1 MKRQAVKR
9 QAMERGDG
17 KQTAQC
23 QNPRQLSK
31 TPVEAPDNPPGS
43 HLLDSEQPA
52 FPQPLQAPEAGIAT
66 LASPVRLSV
75 GMQPARSLIL
85 VLVVLI
91 AVVPLGGCLYRTR
104 AVAVRTTTGQVQ
116 TATLDELVERINA
129 QVTNVQTLKATVGIV
144 ASVGGNKSGKVTEYE
159 EIRGYI
165 LARKPSSLR
174 MTGLFPILQ
183 NRLFDMVSSAQEFRL
198 WIPSKNRFIVGN
210 NIDSNS
216 GAADDDAVTPSARP
230 LENLRPQVIYDALL
244 LQSVDPQNEVVV
256 LEEGEHMAI
265 DPVTRKPVLQPD
277 YTLDIIELR
286 PGGQGSYLARKDVFD
301 RTDLQ
306 PHQQISYDDHG
317 SVVTDVHYDEYREF
331 DGVLFPTTIKIWRPQ
346 QEYSIKLAVTK
357 LTINGPIMDNQF
369 VLEPPT
375 GASVASR

>member
-1 MKRQAVKR
+1 
-9 QAMERGDG
+9 
-17 KQTAQC
+17 
-23 QNPRQLSK
+23 
-31 TPVEAPDNPPGS
+31 
-43 HLLDSEQPA
+43 
-52 FPQPLQAPEAGIAT
+52 
-66 LASPVRLSV
+66 LASPVPPSG
-75 GMQPARSLIL
+75 GMRPVRSLIL
-85 VLVVLI
+85 LFVAL
-91 AVVPLGGCLYRTR
+91 VPLGGCLFRTR
-104 AVAVRTTTGQVQ
+104 PVEVRTTTAQLQ
-116 TATLDELVERINA
+116 TATLDDLVERINA
-129 QVTNVQTLKATVGIV
+129 QVTNIQTLKATVGIV
-144 ASVGGNKSGKVTEYE
+144 ASVGGSKSGKVTEYE

-210 NIDSNS
+210 NPHSNS
-216 GAADDDAVTPSARP
+216 GVADDDAVTAQP
-230 LENLRPQVIYDALL
+230 LENLRPQVIFDALL

-256 LEEGEHMAI
+256 LEEGEHTAV
-265 DPVTRKPVLQPD
+265 DPVTRRSVLQSD
-277 YTLDIIELR
+277 YILDIIELKQ
-286 PGGQGSYLARKDVFD
+286 GGQGSYLVRRDVFD

-306 PHQQISYDDHG
+306 PHEQISYDGHG